1 MTNDNIIRLKTVKI
15 LVTDEEVDRDK
26 LGSTDEADGLPTQVL
41 THDQYEQVCA
51 SAREAGQSVEV
62 FLRGVL
68 LRAIRVVPPP
78 SFPVMSA
85 KPHSRPPVTRGGH
98 SESPRSALQRAP
110 IHPLCRNLQM
120 RQDGRGDVDG

>member
-68 LRAIRVVPPP
+68 LRAIR
-78 SFPVMSA
+78 
-85 KPHSRPPVTRGGH
+85 
-98 SESPRSALQRAP
+98 
-110 IHPLCRNLQM
+110 
-120 RQDGRGDVDG
+120 